1 MQKRG
6 IMIKELTGIYG
17 TVSKENVIRAS
28 QFIVLTGND
37 DVDYMSIIALE
48 NLRVNVAKGI
58 STDLLKYSLPEC
70 FKVRLQTQFNGRSL
84 QNFLRLRSDKSALWE
99 IRNLATA
106 IYTALPEEHKY
117 LYEDCMYDLVEK
129 KKQIANEAY
138 QKALTIAQID
148 VDQDQ

>member
-1 MQKRG
+1 
-6 IMIKELTGIYG
+6 MIKELTGIYG

-99 IRNLATA
+99 IRDLASA
-106 IYTALPEEHKY
+106 IYIALPEEHKY
-117 LYEDCMYDLVEK
+117 LYEDCMYDIVEARK
-129 KKQIANEAY
+129 SKLAEAFASVLEEEQIR
-138 QKALTIAQID
+138 